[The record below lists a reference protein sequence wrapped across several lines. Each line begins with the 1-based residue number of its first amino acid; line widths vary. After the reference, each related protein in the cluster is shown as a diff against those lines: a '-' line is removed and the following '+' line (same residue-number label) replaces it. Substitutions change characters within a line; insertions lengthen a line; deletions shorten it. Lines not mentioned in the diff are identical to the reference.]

1 MLDSVKGDRQK
12 GERDNGKELERQS
25 KHQRNIITV
34 DYSSTTSGKND
45 VKDDLRVEIVNRAS
59 KEFICCSNI
68 YV

>member
-34 DYSSTTSGKND
+34 DYSSTTSGKKQCQGRPKSWNC
-45 VKDDLRVEIVNRAS
+45 KQSFQR
-59 KEFICCSNI
+59 I
-68 YV
+68 YMLF